1 MADEIIP
8 KKEVVAEAPIEPVS
22 EPIQAPEVAPEPVT
36 AQIPVS
42 EPLTPEPEP
51 IVISEVKTEPVNET
65 PPEESP
71 LSSPIPKEIPPA
83 PESKQVVQPKTVVTP
98 IVVASSIN
106 SIPESKPEP
115 IESKPI
121 STKPS
126 QKDLW
131 RRFLDKVQIGKRKK
145 LEKIM
150 IMFSKKSKITN
161 DEVEKFL
168 HVSDATATRY
178 LEILEKENKIKQ
190 TGKTGKSV
198 FYSKI

>member
-8 KKEVVAEAPIEPVS
+8 KKEVATEAPIEPIS
-22 EPIQAPEVAPEPVT
+22 EPIQAPEAIPEPVT
-36 AQIPVS
+36 AQIPVN
-42 EPLTPEPEP
+42 EPLTPESEP
-51 IVISEVKTEPVNET
+51 IATPEVKAET
-65 PPEESP
+65 VIETTPEELP
-71 LSSPIPKEIPPA
+71 LSAPLPKEIPPA
-83 PESKQVVQPKTVVTP
+83 LESKPVVQPETVVTP
-98 IVVASSIN
+98 IVIASSIN
-106 SIPESKPEP
+106 PIPESKPEP
-115 IESKPI
+115 VEIKPI

-150 IMFSKKSKITN
+150 VMFLKKSKITN

-178 LEILEKENKIKQ
+178 LTILEKENKIKQ
-190 TGKTGKSV
+190 SGKTGKSV